1 MDNIQ
6 ELILYGLEQKLSS
19 EKNWRE
25 KLAEVLCLSKS
36 TIYKRLNGITPFTSE
51 EIAILIREYGLSFDA
66 AALGKANNRV
76 VFKVPPTHQKI
87 NSFNEYLQGV
97 GNTFRPIQHYK
108 NVQVYMMTR
117 DLPLF
122 WYFRDVDV
130 SLFKLYAYGRF
141 MWELDSCLNY
151 PFSIDY
157 MRTIP
162 DIQDKINAIWDKYA
176 ELDTIEYWQT
186 SGLDVTFQQI
196 QFFWESGVMPAE
208 EAYRVL
214 DGLSRIVT
222 SAYNACIRGKK
233 SLTDKT
239 TGGALEMYHNRIMNV
254 ENIILATTD
263 EQNSLH
269 IILDPSRFIVTFD
282 AMMTATAKNTI
293 DQAKKNAYAMGEG
306 SGNIREEFFMAM
318 EKKIEQMKKKIEHLE
333 QTEQY

>member
-6 ELILYGLEQKLSS
+6 ELILDGIEQKLSS

-25 KLAEVLCLSKS
+25 KLADTLFLSKS
-36 TIYKRLNGITPFTSE
+36 TIYKRLNGITPFTPE
-51 EIAILIREYGLSFDA
+51 EIAILVREFGLSFDA
-66 AALGKANNRV
+66 AALGEANNRV
-76 VFKVPPTHQKI
+76 MFKVPPTHQKI

-141 MWELDSCLNY
+141 MWELDSCLDH

-157 MRTIP
+157 MHTIP
-162 DIQDKINAIWDKYA
+162 GIKDKINGIWDKYA
-176 ELDTIEYWQT
+176 ELDTVEYWQT

-196 QFFWESGVMPAE
+196 QFFWESGVMSAE

-214 DGLSRIVT
+214 DGLSRIIA
-222 SAYNACIRGKK
+222 SAQRACTKGKK
-233 SLTDKT
+233 SFTDKT
-239 TGGALEMYHNRIMNV
+239 TGGSLEMYHNRIMNA

-263 EQNSLH
+263 EQSSLH

-282 AMMTATAKNTI
+282 TMMTATAKNTI

-306 SGNIREEFFMAM
+306 SGNVREGFFTTM

-333 QTEQY
+333 QTETL